1 MGLNGDLCYNNHI
14 DILIFAPFLRLKMHD
29 RAHPESLL
37 RFIIFPLLMS
47 EENGLSH
54 YDESPIKQESISAS
68 VYKRPGMYFGDMD
81 DGTGYSVI
89 VSEIVSTILSWKAG
103 ANMAVTL
110 RPEAIEI
117 TCRARL
123 PDSEILFTDEG
134 RKPFFVYGDQLAS
147 LGFGWFTAPLHA
159 HAFACRQALWESR
172 DSYGEQSALFDEGI
186 CRSAQFSAPDL
197 PDHLCLRVSLSIG
210 TVRLPFAPAT
220 IDQVCKRLRYMG
232 GPAEAG
238 YWGCVTVRD
247 ERTRE
252 LQIVMVTD
260 PPPRLSPLSR

>member
-1 MGLNGDLCYNNHI
+1 MN
-14 DILIFAPFLRLKMHD
+14 
-29 RAHPESLL
+29 
-37 RFIIFPLLMS
+37 
-47 EENGLSH
+47 H
-54 YDESPIKQESISAS
+54 YDESPIKQESISTS

-89 VSEIVSTILSWKAG
+89 VSEIVSTILSWKVG
-103 ANMAVTL
+103 ANITVTL
-110 RPEAIEI
+110 RPATIEI

-123 PDSEILFTDEG
+123 PGSEILLTDE
-134 RKPFFVYGDQLAS
+134 RRRPFFVYGDQLAS
-147 LGFGWFTAPLHA
+147 LGFGWFSAPLHT
-159 HAFACRQALWESR
+159 HAFACRQALWELR

-186 CRSAQFSAPDL
+186 CRSAQFAAPDL

-220 IDQVCKRLRYMG
+220 IDQVTKRLRYLG

-247 ERTRE
+247 ERTSK
-252 LQIVMVTD
+252 LQIVVVTD
-260 PPPRLSPLSR
+260 YPPQPSPLSR